1 MNIKHVIPHKT
12 DKTLTINSAETVKA
26 AIRLLHTKG
35 VGLLIVVDDQAEL
48 FGVVSERDVIRVLDE
63 KGAEALDMP
72 IADLSTRDVITC
84 PGEAHP
90 HDVLDKMFEHNIR
103 HMPVMEGGK
112 ITSLV
117 SSRDLIKYVAK
128 HLKPDEQAMLWAKL
142 IQLH

>member
-1 MNIKHVIPHKT
+1 VNIKHVIPHKT

-48 FGVVSERDVIRVLDE
+48 FGVVSERDVIRALDQ

-84 PGEAHP
+84 PVKLTP
-90 HDVLDKMFEHNIR
+90 MMFWIKCSNTTSVICQLWKAEKS
-103 HMPVMEGGK
+103 PVWSAAA
-112 ITSLV
+112 TSLNM
-117 SSRDLIKYVAK
+117 SQNI
-128 HLKPDEQAMLWAKL
+128 
-142 IQLH
+142 